1 MNHKPDDRSSRV
13 FFPRK
18 PHLPHVLTAFRAE
31 TFPKFSSFWLLVS
44 DMELRQIEPVARN
57 NGAGRTVYRWEEST
71 QELTYDYRKVAEHM
85 TMAGNGLY
93 KSRERCKD

>member
-1 MNHKPDDRSSRV
+1 
-13 FFPRK
+13 
-18 PHLPHVLTAFRAE
+18 
-31 TFPKFSSFWLLVS
+31 
-44 DMELRQIEPVARN
+44 MELRQIELVARN

-71 QELTYDYRKVAEHM
+71 QELTYDCRKVAEHM